1 LAWLIFAFDFILLT
15 ESNHAGGEAETGA
28 AQPGF
33 RLPPLSSKGGGL
45 QPRFFDCSAPYPRL
59 IQGEKKMKFKNLASV
74 LGFLMAL
81 SLALSAC
88 APGQST
94 ATEEP
99 VVEPQA
105 PVPTQAPAPTDEPAA
120 PRTDRKGAWV
130 DEVIFT
136 EENSA
141 EAAASQLNAGQL
153 DIYAYTV
160 AEAPVFE
167 TVKASPNLA
176 YSSAS
181 GSSVALMFNPAP
193 FTSGELNPFSDQQIR
208 EAMHWLVD
216 RDYVAQEIYRGLA
229 LPRYS
234 VLTTVFP
241 DYARYA
247 DIMRALEA
255 KYAYDFDKAEA
266 IVTERMTALGAE
278 KVDGRWSFDG
288 SPISL
293 KFVIRTE
300 DNRRPIGDYFAG
312 QLELLG
318 FTVERL
324 YKNRTE
330 ASPYWI
336 QSDPAEGAWHLYTA
350 GWIASSISRDEGSQF
365 SGYFMPRGF
374 GIPLWQAYTPPAEFD
389 EIALKLESNDFQDLD
404 ERRALF
410 EAALPF
416 SMSEAYEIWVVDE
429 VSFSPRIADLNVA
442 SDLAGGTAGSYLWA
456 QTLRLGDAEGG
467 SVRISQP
474 GILVDP
480 WNPINGSN
488 WIYDSMP
495 QRGTSDNGAVADPFT
510 GLSWPQRLE
519 SAEVTVQEGLPVAS
533 SLDWV
538 DLQFEPSI
546 TVPEDAWLD
555 WDAAAQR
562 FITVGELHPEG
573 LTAKTRVTVTYP
585 ADMFETV
592 KWHDGSPLSA
602 ADFVMAMI
610 QVFDGAKPE
619 SAIFDEVNV
628 SGTEAYQSHFRGVR
642 IVSTDPL
649 VIETYDD
656 AFLLDAEVM
665 VTQNMTY
672 PNPTWWPQYAFG
684 EAAWHSLVPGIL
696 AESNQ
701 ELAFSTDKAG
711 ALEVE
716 WMSMISGPS
725 LEILA
730 KYLDQAE
737 SETLIPYAATLGD
750 FITPEEASARYAAL
764 KEFYGEHNHFWVNTG
779 PFLLDKVFPV
789 EGTLTL
795 KRNELYADP
804 ADKWDRF
811 SSPRIAEVEMDGAGQ
826 VQSGTEAVFDIF
838 VSFEGAPYAN
848 ADIAEVKYLLFN
860 AKGELIASGAAEA
873 AGEGQFRVV
882 LSADVTSQ
890 LESGSNKLEAIVVP
904 SVVSIPSF
912 ASYEFVTSQ

>member
-1 LAWLIFAFDFILLT
+1 VVVIEEVGTVSFDT
-15 ESNHAGGEAETGA
+15 KDSN
-28 AQPGF
+28 
-33 RLPPLSSKGGGL
+33 
-45 QPRFFDCSAPYPRL
+45 
-59 IQGEKKMKFKNLASV
+59 IGEKLMKSKQIGYL
-74 LGFLMAL
+74 L
-81 SLALSAC
+81 SLLVAMSLVLAAC
-88 APGQST
+88 GPQQAP

-99 VVEPQA
+99 AMQEPQ
-105 PVPTQAPAPTDEPAA
+105 VQAPEVVTEGPAAVAPTEEPAMSM
-120 PRTDRKGAWV
+120 TDRKGAWV
-130 DEVIFT
+130 DEVVFT

-167 TVKASPNLA
+167 TVKSSPNLA

-181 GSSVALMFNPAP
+181 GSSVALMFNPAV

-216 RDYVAQEIYRGLA
+216 RNYVVQEIYKGLA
-229 LPRYS
+229 IPRYS

-247 DIMRALEA
+247 DLMRALEA
-255 KYAYDFDKAEA
+255 KYAYNFDKADSV
-266 IVTERMTALGAE
+266 VTERMTALGAE
-278 KVDGRWSFDG
+278 KVDGKWSFKG

-300 DNRRPIGDYFAG
+300 DNRRPVGDYFAG

-336 QSDPAEGAWHLYTA
+336 QTDPAEGTWSVYTA
-350 GWIASSISRDEGSQF
+350 GWISSNIARDEGSQF
-365 SGYFMPRGF
+365 SAYFMPRGF

-389 EIALKLESNDFQDLD
+389 AVALKLESNDFKDLA
-404 ERRALF
+404 ERRKLF
-410 EAALPF
+410 EEALPY

-429 VSFSPRIADLNVA
+429 LSFSPRIADLSVA
-442 SDLAGGTAGSYLWA
+442 SDLAGGTAGSYIWA
-456 QTLRLGDAEGG
+456 QTLRLKDQEGG
-467 SVRISQP
+467 TVHIAQP

-488 WIYDSMP
+488 WIYDTMP
-495 QRGTSDNGAVADPFT
+495 QRGTSDYGAVADPFT
-510 GLSWPQRLE
+510 GLSWPQRIQ
-519 SAEVTVQEGLPVAS
+519 SAEVDVQEGLPVS
-533 SLDWV
+533 KSLDWI
-538 DLQFEPSI
+538 DLKFEPQI

-555 WDAAAQR
+555 WDAKEQK
-562 FITVGELHPEG
+562 FVTVGELHPEG
-573 LTAKTRVTVTYP
+573 LTAKTKVTITYP
-585 ADMFETV
+585 ANLFDTV
-592 KWHDGSPLSA
+592 KWHDGSPLSV
-602 ADFVMAMI
+602 ADFVMNMI
-610 QVFDGAKPE
+610 MVFDPAKE
-619 SAIFDEVNV
+619 DSAIYDEVNV
-628 SGTEAYQSHFRGVR
+628 STLDAYLSHFRGVR

-656 AFLLDAEVM
+656 AFLLDSEVM

-672 PNPTWWPQYAFG
+672 PNPTWWPQYAYG
-684 EAAWHSLVPGIL
+684 EAPWHTLVPGIL
-696 AESNQ
+696 AEANH

-711 ALEVE
+711 AEQVE
-716 WMSMISGPS
+716 WTNMLSGPS
-725 LEILA
+725 LDILA
-730 KYLDQAE
+730 KYLDQAQSE
-737 SETLIPYAATLGD
+737 SLIPYAATLGNY
-750 FITPEEASARYAAL
+750 ITPEEASARYANL
-764 KEFYGEHNHFWVNTG
+764 KSFYGEHNHFWVNTG
-779 PFLLDKVFPV
+779 PFVLDKVFPV

-795 KRNELYADP
+795 KRNENYTDP

-811 SSPRIAEVEMDGAGQ
+811 SAPRIAEVELDGAGQ
-826 VQSGTEAVFDIF
+826 VQSGTEAIFDVY
-838 VSFEGAPYAN
+838 VSFNGEPYAN
-848 ADIAEVKYLLFN
+848 ADISEVKYLLFN
-860 AKGELIASGAAEA
+860 SSRELVATGAAEA
-873 AGEGQFRVV
+873 VGEGQFQVV

-912 ASYEFVTSQ
+912 ASYEFVTSK

>member
-1 LAWLIFAFDFILLT
+1 MKLKQVGYLLGLLVAVSLVLA
-15 ESNHAGGEAETGA
+15 
-28 AQPGF
+28 
-33 RLPPLSSKGGGL
+33 
-45 QPRFFDCSAPYPRL
+45 
-59 IQGEKKMKFKNLASV
+59 
-74 LGFLMAL
+74 
-81 SLALSAC
+81 AC
-88 APGQST
+88 APQEAT
-94 ATEEP
+94 ATQEP
-99 VVEPQA
+99 AVEEPQA
-105 PVPTQAPAPTDEPAA
+105 PAATDLPPSEPTEEPAVSM
-120 PRTDRKGAWV
+120 TDRKGSWV

-153 DIYAYTV
+153 DLYAYTV

-193 FTSGELNPFSDQQIR
+193 FASGDLNPFSDQQIR
-208 EAMHWLVD
+208 EAMHWLLN
-216 RDYVAQEIYRGLA
+216 RDYVVQEIYKGLA
-229 LPRYS
+229 IPRYS

-247 DIMRALEA
+247 DLMRALEA
-255 KYAYDFDKAEA
+255 KYAYDYDKAEA

-278 KVDGRWSFDG
+278 KVDGKWSFNG

-293 KFVIRTE
+293 QFVIRTE
-300 DNRRPIGDYFAG
+300 DNRRPVGDYFAG

-336 QSDPAEGAWHLYTA
+336 QSDPAEGQWHVYTA
-350 GWIASSISRDEGSQF
+350 GWIAPSISRDEGSQF
-365 SGYFMPRGF
+365 SAYFMPRGF

-389 EIALKLESNDFQDLD
+389 EIALKLESNNFQNLE
-404 ERRALF
+404 ERRELF
-410 EAALPF
+410 EMALPY

-429 VSFSPRIADLNVA
+429 VSFSPRISDLSVA

-456 QTLRLGDAEGG
+456 QTLRLAGQEGG

-519 SAEVTVQEGLPVAS
+519 SAEVTVLEGLPVIS
-533 SLDWV
+533 TLDWV
-538 DLQFEPSI
+538 NLQFEPQI
-546 TVPEDAWLD
+546 TVPSDAWID
-555 WDAAAQR
+555 WDAEKQR
-562 FITVGELHPEG
+562 FITVGELYPDG
-573 LTAKTRVTVTYP
+573 LTAKTKTTVTYP
-585 ADMFETV
+585 ADLFDTV
-592 KWHDGSPLSA
+592 TWHDGSPISA
-602 ADFVMAMI
+602 ADFVMSMI
-610 QVFDGAKPE
+610 MVFDPAKAE

-672 PNPTWWPQYAFG
+672 PNPTWWPQYAYG

-696 AESNQ
+696 AEANG

-711 ALEVE
+711 AEEVE
-716 WMSMISGPS
+716 WMSMLSGPS
-725 LEILA
+725 LEIL
-730 KYLDQAE
+730 KKNLDQAE
-737 SETLIPYAATLGD
+737 SEALIPYAATLGD
-750 FITPEEASARYAAL
+750 FITAEEASARYANLQSFFA
-764 KEFYGEHNHFWVNTG
+764 EHNHFWVNTG
-779 PFLLDKVFPV
+779 PLVLDKVFPV

-795 KRNELYADP
+795 RRYEGYTDP

-811 SSPRIAEVEMDGAGQ
+811 SMPRIAEAELDGAGQ

-838 VSFEGAPYAN
+838 ISFEGEPYAN
-848 ADIAEVKYLLFN
+848 EDITEVKYLLFN
-860 AKGELIASGAAEA
+860 SKRELVASGLAEA
-873 AGEGQFRVV
+873 VGEGQFQVV
-882 LSADVTSQ
+882 LSADVTAQ

-912 ASYEFVTSQ
+912 ASYEFVTSK

>member
-1 LAWLIFAFDFILLT
+1 MKSRKFGYLLT
-15 ESNHAGGEAETGA
+15 LLVVFS
-28 AQPGF
+28 
-33 RLPPLSSKGGGL
+33 
-45 QPRFFDCSAPYPRL
+45 
-59 IQGEKKMKFKNLASV
+59 IILA
-74 LGFLMAL
+74 
-81 SLALSAC
+81 AC
-88 APGQST
+88 APAQST
-94 ATEEP
+94 STEEP
-99 VVEPQA
+99 SMPEPQA
-105 PVPTQAPAPTDEPAA
+105 PAATEAPAADPTEEPAM
-120 PRTDRKGAWV
+120 PGTDRKGAWL

-141 EAAASQLNAGQL
+141 EAAVSQLNAGQL
-153 DIYAYTV
+153 DIYAYNV

-167 TVKASPNLA
+167 TVKSSSGLA
-176 YSSAS
+176 YTDMV

-193 FTSGELNPFSDQQIR
+193 FASGDLNPFSDQQIR

-216 RDYVAQEIYRGLA
+216 RNYIVQEIYKGLA
-229 LPRYS
+229 LPRYT

-247 DIMRALEA
+247 DLMRELEA
-255 KYAYDFDKAEA
+255 KYAYDFEQAEA
-266 IVTERMTALGAE
+266 VVTERMTALGAE
-278 KVDGRWSFDG
+278 KVDGQWVFNG
-288 SPISL
+288 SPITL
-293 KFVIRTE
+293 QFVIRIE
-300 DNRRPIGDYFAG
+300 DNRRPVGDYFAG

-336 QSDPAEGAWHLYTA
+336 QSDPAEGQWHVYTA
-350 GWIASSISRDEGSQF
+350 GWISPTISRDDGSQF
-365 SGYFMPRGF
+365 SSYFMPRGF

-389 EIALKLESNDFQDLD
+389 EVALKLESNDFRDLD

-410 EAALPF
+410 ETALPY

-429 VSFSPRIADLNVA
+429 VAFAPRIGSLTVA
-442 SDLAGGTAGSYLWA
+442 SDLAGGPAGSYLWG
-456 QTLRLGDAEGG
+456 QTIRISGQEGG
-467 SVRISQP
+467 SVRVSQP

-480 WNPINGSN
+480 WNPLNGSN

-495 QRGTSDNGAVADPFT
+495 QRGTSDNGAIADPFT
-510 GLSWPQRLE
+510 GLAWPQRLE
-519 SAEVTVQEGLPVAS
+519 SAEVAVEEGLPVAS
-533 SLDWV
+533 TLDWV
-538 DLQFEPSI
+538 ELKFEPQI

-555 WDAAAQR
+555 WDAAEQR
-562 FITVGELHPEG
+562 FITVGELHPDG
-573 LTAKTRVTVTYP
+573 LSAKTRVTVTYP
-585 ADMFETV
+585 SDLFETV
-592 KWHDGSPLSA
+592 SWHDGSPLSP

-610 QVFDGAKPE
+610 QVFDPAKAE

-672 PNPTWWPQYAFG
+672 PNPTWWPQYAYG

-696 AESNQ
+696 AESNG

-730 KYLDQAE
+730 GYLDQAE
-737 SETLIPYAATLGD
+737 SEALIPYAATLGD
-750 FITPEEASARYAAL
+750 YITAEEASARYANL
-764 KEFYGEHNHFWVNTG
+764 QSFYGEHNHFWVNTG
-779 PFLLDKVFPV
+779 PFVLDRVFPV

-795 KRNELYADP
+795 TRNENYSDP

-811 SSPRIAEVEMDGAGQ
+811 STPRIAEVELDGVGQ
-826 VQSGTEAVFDIF
+826 VQSGTEAVFDVF
-838 VSFEGAPYAN
+838 VSFEGEPYAS
-848 ADIAEVKYLLFN
+848 ADIDEVKYLLFN
-860 AKGELIASGAAEA
+860 ARRELVASGAAEA
-873 AGEGQFRVV
+873 AGDGLYQIT

-912 ASYEFVTSQ
+912 ASFEFVTSQ